1 MDSNTSDRL
10 SIIEAKLDLQE
21 AQMAV
26 VRKDLSSLRQQL
38 VRLIVMYNELDYELN
53 KTPRNVQVQKEDSSE
68 T

>member
-53 KTPRNVQVQKEDSSE
+53 KTPRNVQVQKEDSSK

>member
-10 SIIEAKLDLQE
+10 SIIEAKLDLHE

-38 VRLIVMYNELDYELN
+38 VRLIVMYNELDYEIS
-53 KTPRNVQVQKEDSSE
+53 KPTRNAQKEENSSN